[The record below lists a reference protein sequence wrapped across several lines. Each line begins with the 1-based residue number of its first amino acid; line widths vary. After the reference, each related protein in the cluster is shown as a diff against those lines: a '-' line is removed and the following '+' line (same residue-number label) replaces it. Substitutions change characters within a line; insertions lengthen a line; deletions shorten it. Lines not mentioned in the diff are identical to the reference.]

1 MTHYPVVLHI
11 LLWKVK
17 KLANDYAIARLAC
30 VQCYLVVQVKI
41 KNTSISALVAG
52 RKFLF
57 DDAAWL
63 SELPEVYLG
72 TSQAFKTEPFA
83 KKS

>member
-1 MTHYPVVLHI
+1 M
-11 LLWKVK
+11 
-17 KLANDYAIARLAC
+17 
-30 VQCYLVVQVKI
+30 QCYLVVQVKI

-57 DDAAWL
+57 DDAVWL